1 MKTNQLLTATEPAL
15 QKRDILWKGIMEDLF
30 ADFLRFFFTDAD
42 YIFDIDKGFEF
53 LDKELHEITP
63 DSTVRH
69 PRFVDKLI
77 KTWYKDGTEKWLLIH
92 IEVQGYADKTFPARM
107 FTYFYR
113 ICDKFHQEI
122 TSLAIFTDE
131 DDKYHPDRYEYE
143 CFGTS
148 LIFRFNTYKVK
159 AQDKVLLEQSSN
171 PFAIVILT
179 VLATIE
185 RKGGSRE
192 QLLESSL
199 ALVRRLYERELPKE
213 KIIRL
218 LVFIRSY
225 ACFEDSGLL
234 SKFEKEVNVI
244 SKKPEHMGIIE
255 QVIQMEKEAKDS
267 KFVKNLLEKTNHS
280 IQEIAELAE
289 VSVDFVIEL
298 KNSLSERE
306 NG

>member
-1 MKTNQLLTATEPAL
+1 
-15 QKRDILWKGIMEDLF
+15 MEDLF
-30 ADFLRFFFTDAD
+30 ADFLRFFFADAD
-42 YIFDIDKGFEF
+42 SIFDIDRGFEF

-63 DSTVRH
+63 DSKVKH
-69 PRFVDKLI
+69 PRFVDKLV
-77 KTWYKDGTEKWLLIH
+77 KTWYKDGTEKWLLVH
-92 IEVQGYADKTFPARM
+92 IEVQGYADKSFPARM

-131 DDKYHPDRYEYE
+131 DDKYHPDRYEYN

-148 LIFRFNTYKVK
+148 LLFRFNTYKVK
-159 AQDKVLLEQSSN
+159 AQDKRLLEESNN
-171 PFAIVILT
+171 PFATVILM
-179 VLATIE
+179 VLSTIE
-185 RKGGSRE
+185 RRGSDPV

-199 ALVRRLYERELPKE
+199 ALVRRLYEKAFPKE

-225 ACFEDSGLL
+225 ADFGDSGLL
-234 SKFEKEVNVI
+234 SKFGEEIHII

-255 QVIQMEKEAKDS
+255 QVIEMEKEEVRE
-267 KFVKNLLEKTNHS
+267 KFVKYLLQHTNHS
-280 IQEIAELAE
+280 IQEIARITET
-289 VSVDFVIEL
+289 SIDFVIEI